1 MTGNSKP
8 PLPEIRVPKAPDF
21 APHIGALLEEASV
34 KSTLDARSDLNSIL
48 QLAWAEFKLTRT
60 SQASPELFR
69 QLKNSIQKTK
79 ALLRKLEEFKHMRNI
94 GFDLCPVGDGT
105 VQFATV
111 QEMKRGENLEL
122 PRNPPPLGDLSEQVS
137 SNGTV
142 AAINVQRMLDRL
154 LREIA
159 RHKPNRKQGNQPELD
174 KRVIVARAAYFFR
187 HYSTV
192 EPTTYFDGRFAKF
205 CKRFYEVVTGK
216 TLSKSGLEKMIRE
229 EIKRPTFRTQK
240 SQKT

>member
-1 MTGNSKP
+1 MTGKPKP
-8 PLPEIRVPKAPDF
+8 PLPKVRVPEAPDF
-21 APHIGALLEEASV
+21 APHIGALLKEASV
-34 KSTLDARSDLNSIL
+34 KSTPDARLDLDSIL
-48 QLAWAEFKLTRT
+48 QLAWAESKLLRVPK
-60 SQASPELFR
+60 ASPELFK
-69 QLKNSIQKTK
+69 QLTNSIKKTQ
-79 ALLRKLEEFKHMRNI
+79 ALLRKLEGFKHTHNI

-122 PRNPPPLGDLSEQVS
+122 PRNPPPLGDVPEQI
-137 SNGTV
+137 TTI

-159 RHKPNRKQGNQPELD
+159 RQKPNRKSGNQPELD
-174 KRVIVARAAYFFR
+174 KRAIVARAAYFFR

-192 EPTTYFDGRFAKF
+192 EPTTYFSGPFAKF
-205 CKRFYEVVTGK
+205 CKRFYEAVTGK
-216 TLSKSGLEKMIRE
+216 SPSGSGLEKAIKE

-240 SQKT
+240 LQET

>member
-1 MTGNSKP
+1 MTGNAKP
-8 PLPEIRVPKAPDF
+8 LLPKIRVPKAPDF
-21 APHIGALLEEASV
+21 ASQIGALLEEAGV
-34 KSTLDARSDLNSIL
+34 KNTPDARSDLVSIL
-48 QLAWAEFKLTRT
+48 QLAWAESKLTRA
-60 SQASPELFR
+60 SRASPELFK
-69 QLKNSIQKTK
+69 QLIQNIKKTQS
-79 ALLRKLEEFKHMRNI
+79 LLRRLERFEHTQNI

-111 QEMKRGENLEL
+111 QEMKHGENLEL
-122 PRNPPPLGDLSEQVS
+122 PRSPPPLGGLPEQIS
-137 SNGTV
+137 SNGIIV
-142 AAINVQRMLDRL
+142 AINVQRMLDRL

-159 RHKPNRKQGNQPELD
+159 RYKPNRKRGNQSELD

-187 HYSTV
+187 RYSTV

-216 TLSKSGLEKMIRE
+216 TLSESGLEKTIRE
-229 EIKRPTFRTQK
+229 EVKRPTFRTQK